1 MCAYYLLFVGKS
13 GYFYISKVQKILDA
27 KMINFLN
34 LSVNFKKKIPLFFGF
49 LNQKKYPFYFFI
61 ITIFFV
67 IYALVLGQI
76 KSYTELKENNFNSF
90 LRSDEFTNIKGFVF
104 KNINSP
110 YKEYNYTV
118 KNNDT
123 LEKILKKYNIN
134 SDEINRLTR
143 EIIKKKLSNIDTGT
157 QIQIVTKEEKGTNR
171 IISLFYP
178 IDAITSVGVKRNK
191 DIFEISKIILEL
203 RRKEVILSNTIK
215 NNLYSSAVDAGIE
228 PNIIVEFA
236 NIFGFE
242 VDFQRDIRKGDTFE
256 IYYEQYV
263 DDDDILRNTGK
274 IIYASMYVNNKE
286 ISLYNFKHNNETGF
300 YDVNGKS
307 VIKTL
312 MKTPINGAR
321 LSSSFGMRK
330 HPILGFNKL
339 HQGTDFA
346 AATGT
351 PILAS
356 GSGIVV
362 RAQKY
367 KAYGNYILIKHNS
380 TYETAYGH
388 MSKYGR
394 GIRKGVRVNQGQII
408 GYVGSTGRSTGP
420 HLHYEVIK
428 NGKRV
433 NSQRLKLPMGKT
445 LNNEAR
451 NKFEVDRI
459 KIDVRLGELRKI
471 TR

>member
-215 NNLYSSAVDAGIE
+215 NNLYSSAVDAGI
-228 PNIIVEFA
+228 
-236 NIFGFE
+236 
-242 VDFQRDIRKGDTFE
+242 
-256 IYYEQYV
+256 
-263 DDDDILRNTGK
+263 
-274 IIYASMYVNNKE
+274 
-286 ISLYNFKHNNETGF
+286 
-300 YDVNGKS
+300 
-307 VIKTL
+307 
-312 MKTPINGAR
+312 
-321 LSSSFGMRK
+321 
-330 HPILGFNKL
+330 
-339 HQGTDFA
+339 
-346 AATGT
+346 
-351 PILAS
+351 
-356 GSGIVV
+356 
-362 RAQKY
+362 
-367 KAYGNYILIKHNS
+367 
-380 TYETAYGH
+380 
-388 MSKYGR
+388 
-394 GIRKGVRVNQGQII
+394 
-408 GYVGSTGRSTGP
+408 
-420 HLHYEVIK
+420 
-428 NGKRV
+428 
-433 NSQRLKLPMGKT
+433 
-445 LNNEAR
+445 
-451 NKFEVDRI
+451 
-459 KIDVRLGELRKI
+459 
-471 TR
+471 